1 MASAVMT
8 PEVEAVLKSAA
19 QIAMSWNH
27 HWVGT
32 EHLLLALIGAR
43 APSSVITASLTYE
56 ATEAAVKE
64 ATPPLPEREVDWGGV
79 VQTPRVRNILGIAEG
94 WALAATWPDQA
105 TIDLTSLASPCSVKG
120 RASLHRFSSG
130 PAPTFQ
136 RLSARW
142 RWRAVAARSAPA
154 RAAAV

>member
-8 PEVEAVLKSAA
+8 PEVDAVLKSAA

-43 APSSVITASLTYE
+43 APSGLMTASLTYE
-56 ATEAAVKE
+56 ATEAAVKK
-64 ATPPLPEREVDWGGV
+64 ATPPLPEREVEWGGV

-105 TIDLTSLASPCSVKG
+105 TIDLTSFAFALLREGEGIATQVLVRSGADLPAIISALAVESRG
-120 RASLHRFSSG
+120 G
-130 PAPTFQ
+130 
-136 RLSARW
+136 
-142 RWRAVAARSAPA
+142 
-154 RAAAV
+154 